1 MLERSILARQGHTR
15 DDDLLC
21 DAVFEEY
28 GRYSDNVREANFLSS
43 LDEYY
48 GMRGV
53 DPATG
58 QVRKSEYSR
67 LGLDDVA
74 QELETAYGVV
84 LPE

>member
-1 MLERSILARQGHTR
+1 M
-15 DDDLLC
+15 LC

-28 GRYSDNVREANFLSS
+28 GRYSDNVSEANFLSS

-74 QELETAYGVV
+74 QELETRYGVV

>member
-1 MLERSILARQGHTR
+1 MS
-15 DDDLLC
+15 
-21 DAVFEEY
+21 
-28 GRYSDNVREANFLSS
+28 EANFLSS

-74 QELETAYGVV
+74 QELETRYGVV